1 MVTTVVRPPATASRL
16 RVPVRRVVR
25 GARTTPGRWAV
36 TGVLLVVVALLAG
49 VFAFASVR
57 ERAAAADRV
66 ATSSEPLGVRTQE
79 LYRALAQANATAAAG
94 LLSGGVEKKEVREE
108 YAASLDSAQRTLMSA
123 LSAGSSG
130 RIGELL
136 SGLSVEIPRYREDV
150 ARAKAAARQGNP
162 LGAAYLRVASRQME
176 EVILPAA
183 DELHAIAADRLRA
196 DQREA
201 TAVPW
206 AAVAVALGSLAGLV
220 VAQVLLARRTKRV
233 FNPGL
238 LVAGLSVA
246 ALTGWTVLSLAAAGD
261 ALRESRDDG
270 WRPVDALSQ
279 ARFSLLQARA
289 AEGQILVQHGSD
301 GGKYSAELDAR
312 FAELTRVP
320 DGRLN
325 VAAELSADDATTAAK
340 VAEARAAVA
349 DWIVAHGQVMEKY
362 NATQFSAAVDL
373 VIQPD
378 GAAQVAFVRAER
390 ALADAIAEDQADFVK
405 AVGEAR
411 DTTDGAAV
419 GALVLAVVAA
429 AGIVDGIRRR
439 VGEYR

>member
-1 MVTTVVRPPATASRL
+1 M
-16 RVPVRRVVR
+16 
-25 GARTTPGRWAV
+25 
-36 TGVLLVVVALLAG
+36 LLVVVALLAG

-246 ALTGWTVLSLAAAGD
+246 ALTGWTVLSLASAGD

-289 AEGQILVQHGSD
+289 AE
-301 GGKYSAELDAR
+301 
-312 FAELTRVP
+312 
-320 DGRLN
+320 
-325 VAAELSADDATTAAK
+325 
-340 VAEARAAVA
+340 
-349 DWIVAHGQVMEKY
+349 
-362 NATQFSAAVDL
+362 
-373 VIQPD
+373 
-378 GAAQVAFVRAER
+378 
-390 ALADAIAEDQADFVK
+390 
-405 AVGEAR
+405 
-411 DTTDGAAV
+411 
-419 GALVLAVVAA
+419 
-429 AGIVDGIRRR
+429 
-439 VGEYR
+439 